1 MADAYALWHQS
12 GECRLKTEG
21 RFADRLF
28 LDGRVGMWTTTSRR
42 RGVLNT
48 VFLYAGLS
56 ALCFSVFNAIVKAL
70 PARIHL
76 IYVLPFVVAGGLAI
90 ALLGLLLPKFVPYED
105 VILTRT
111 GAFYALGMG
120 AVWAIG
126 QLVFLHM
133 FFKYPELSVV
143 TPIMVGGVALGGT
156 LAGFFIFKEP
166 ISVFKVIGVAGII
179 VSVYILSKG

>member
-1 MADAYALWHQS
+1 MQ
-12 GECRLKTEG
+12 
-21 RFADRLF
+21 
-28 LDGRVGMWTTTSRR
+28 
-42 RGVLNT
+42 T

-76 IYVLPFVVAGGLAI
+76 IYVLPFVVIGGLVI
-90 ALLGLLLPKFVPYED
+90 ALLGLLLPRFVPYEH

-143 TPIMVGGVALGGT
+143 TPIMVGCVAVGGT

-166 ISVFKVIGVAGII
+166 ISVGKVIGVVGIML
-179 VSVYILSKG
+179 SVYILSKG